1 MSKIFITKNQFFE
14 LNRRADD
21 IIQQQNELLQAIQDA
36 DMASLVK
43 TYEYLNLY
51 MPEWGRST
59 LAAMQKF
66 CYING
71 TEDGKYNLSEDLLRL
86 LVFFDRG
93 NIGKLGD
100 SSVTRKEVIQDPQ
113 DSNKNVTITYN
124 YLEAKNRFDDY
135 FARIAENEI
144 SAPVADNEGNLTYP
158 DPTNPLQINGNN
170 IQDNIGRYNISFDIV
185 TPVINQT
192 TEISQDGSIKHWR
205 FKYAGNP
212 QFDTIEQIYGYFS
225 KLGFGVAAICGL
237 LGNALQECGNQTT
250 FLTPNC
256 LNIKAVGIESDGTR
270 SRGIW
275 QFNEKSF
282 PDSRALGNVWEQC
295 ELLKDRIGRDFQ
307 IYGSKFPRFLRNR
320 GDANASKYQ
329 TFNLDTYKKMTDP
342 GYAALA
348 FCVVFERCA
357 DEYVLP
363 RGHLGWVA
371 LNELFEQK

>member
-1 MSKIFITKNQFFE
+1 MSKIKLTKDQFFE

-43 TYEYLNLY
+43 TYKYLNLY

-66 CYING
+66 GYING
-71 TEDGKYNLSEDLLRL
+71 TEEGEYNLSEDLLRL

-100 SSVTRKEVIQDPQ
+100 PSVTRTEIIDSSQDP
-113 DSNKNVTITYN
+113 ITYN

-158 DPTNPLQINGNN
+158 DPTKSLQINNQTINGNIN
-170 IQDNIGRYNISFDIV
+170 HYNISFGIV

-192 TEISQDGSIKHWR
+192 TEKSEDGSIKHWR

-282 PDSRALGNVWEQC
+282 PDSRALGSVWEQC

-307 IYGSKFPRFLRNR
+307 IYGSNFPRFLRNR
-320 GDANASKYQ
+320 KDVNASKYQ

-348 FCVVFERCA
+348 FCTVFERCA
-357 DEYVLP
+357 DQYVLP

-371 LNELFEQK
+371 LNELFDKSKE

>member
-1 MSKIFITKNQFFE
+1 MSTIKLTKDQFFE

-43 TYEYLNLY
+43 TYKYLNLY
-51 MPEWGRST
+51 LPEWGRST

-66 CYING
+66 GYING
-71 TEDGKYNLSEDLLRL
+71 TEKGEYNLSEDLLRL

-100 SSVTRKEVIQDPQ
+100 PSVTRTEIIDSSQDP
-113 DSNKNVTITYN
+113 ITYN

-135 FARIAENEI
+135 FARIAENEM
-144 SAPVADNEGNLTYP
+144 STPVVDNEGNLTYP
-158 DPTNPLQINGNN
+158 DPTKPLQINNQN
-170 IQDNIGRYNISFDIV
+170 INDNINHYNISFGIV
-185 TPVINQT
+185 TSVINQT
-192 TEISQDGSIKHWR
+192 TEKSEDGSIKHWR

-256 LNIKAVGIESDGTR
+256 LNIKAVHIESDGTH

-295 ELLKDRIGRDFQ
+295 ELLKDRIGREFQ
-307 IYGSKFPRFLRNR
+307 IYGSNFPRFLRNR